1 MNNAAQ
7 INPEPSGTVRLRFSL
22 RRVWLISQHTFLAAV
37 RQRIFGFL
45 LVFALVLTA
54 GSLGLRELNFGA
66 SELKFLT
73 DLGLGALVF
82 FGSILTIVVTAQLFG
97 GEIEHRT
104 ALTVLAK
111 PVLRSEFVGG
121 KFLGAWLVIAVF
133 CGLVIGLLELVLAVR
148 ERSVLAA
155 DPELAAAGPSLVR
168 YGDLAWIG
176 LLHWVKFG
184 VLAAL
189 TVLVASFASSNL
201 FTVALSFLAL
211 VICHLQYLARD
222 AWQGGGSLVARS
234 GGALLG
240 LLFPNFQ
247 LFNAGEFLAANQPL
261 DCAFVGRTALYGLAY
276 VAVFLALAAVSFRR
290 REI

>member
-1 MNNAAQ
+1 VNDREKR
-7 INPEPSGTVRLRFSL
+7 NPEPNGAPRLRFSP
-22 RRVWLISQHTFLAAV
+22 RRMWLITQHTFLAAV

-45 LVFALVLTA
+45 LTLALALTA

-82 FGSILTIVVTAQLFG
+82 FGSILTIVVTAQLFC

-104 ALTVLAK
+104 ALTLLAK
-111 PVLRSEFVGG
+111 PVRRSEFVGG
-121 KFLGAWLVIAVF
+121 KFLGAWLVVAVF
-133 CGLVIGLLELVLAVR
+133 CGLVIGLLELLLALR
-148 ERSVLAA
+148 EQGVQGA
-155 DPELAAAGPSLVR
+155 DLELAAGPTLVR

-184 VLAAL
+184 VLAAMTL
-189 TVLVASFASSNL
+189 LVASVATSNL
-201 FTVALSFLAL
+201 SAVTLSFLAL

-222 AWQGGGSLVARS
+222 AWQGAGSLAARV

-261 DCAFVGRTALYGLAY
+261 DGAFVGRTALYGLAY
-276 VAVFLALAAVSFRR
+276 VAVFLGLAIAAFRR